1 MFSLGSRRGQAAVE
15 VGLMLPWLVIAFVGL
30 LDTGFGAYGLIATQN
45 AARAGAEWGSAT
57 STVASNITTTA
68 NKQTLCNYAIWALE
82 YAPNV
87 GTSVSSCG
95 GSSPISITPTYNASG
110 HGGIP
115 TLTVSVTYTLS
126 LLAVPGVSGSTLAIT
141 RIVELPV
148 RN

>member
-1 MFSLGSRRGQAAVE
+1 
-15 VGLMLPWLVIAFVGL
+15 MLPWLVVAFAGSLDVGFA
-30 LDTGFGAYGLIATQN
+30 TYGLIATQN

-57 STVASNITTTA
+57 TAVASNITTTA
-68 NKQTLCNYAIWALE
+68 NTATICNYAIAALE

-87 GTSVSSCG
+87 GTSVSTCG
-95 GSSPISITPTYNASG
+95 GTSPISVSPTYNASG

-115 TLTVSVTYTLS
+115 TLTVSVTYTIK

-141 RIVELPV
+141 RAVELPV